1 MGFKN
6 KKLAF
11 VLLMAALVSAFFL
24 NLIVGGSSV
33 GIKDLFIYFTGG
45 EVKESVA
52 AIITKMR
59 IPRALVALMAGATLA
74 ASGTLI
80 KAVMKNPLAD
90 SGLLGIQS
98 GATVV
103 AMVVILV
110 LPGLSLYLPIAS
122 FLGGLLVYFMLTL
135 LSLKD
140 GLNPMRLV
148 LSGVAINGLM
158 GSIIGIISIYN
169 SDKIQGALSWLNG
182 SLAGVKPQDAKLILF
197 YGILA
202 ILLSFLLIGKCN
214 LLLLDDTTILNLGEN
229 LPLTRFIVAS
239 ISVLLA
245 SVSVAVVGIIGFVG
259 LVVPHISRL
268 IIGQNHKYLLPFS
281 ILMGGVFVL
290 LADGLQK
297 WIFAP
302 MEIPVGIILSFVGA
316 PFFLYLLNRQRKTNS

>member
-169 SDKIQGALSWLNG
+169 SDKIQGALSWLNR